1 MSHHSAAQANARHV
15 PPRPE
20 NQTAVPRI
28 CSRNANCCHEAKP
41 QFTQKFPWQKS
52 HRKQKPFLAANTVR
66 TTFHSSNN
74 KRAWISKASITFGVY
89 DIHLLCLAL
98 SIGNETWKHDE
109 SCAKDSITVVRW
121 CCRCFLLSLL
131 ALLLQRLDWPLYI
144 YTMCEPWTYEHTCS
158 NWSILIHL
166 HLHLCCAATLET
178 LKKECFDQAFAVDST
193 SCDTSKFSV
202 ALLWTH
208 SWPRAQDEGNQA
220 ELPKHV

>member
-131 ALLLQRLDWPLYI
+131 ALLLQRLD
-144 YTMCEPWTYEHTCS
+144 
-158 NWSILIHL
+158 
-166 HLHLCCAATLET
+166 
-178 LKKECFDQAFAVDST
+178 
-193 SCDTSKFSV
+193 
-202 ALLWTH
+202 
-208 SWPRAQDEGNQA
+208 
-220 ELPKHV
+220 

>member
-1 MSHHSAAQANARHV
+1 M

-20 NQTAVPRI
+20 NQTAAPRI
-28 CSRNANCCHEAKP
+28 GSRNANCCHEAKP
-41 QFTQKFPWQKS
+41 QFTPKIPLAKVTPKTKALFSCKYCTYDLSFIKQQKS
-52 HRKQKPFLAANTVR
+52 VDFKGFDYNWSLRPQIPR
-66 TTFHSSNN
+66 
-74 KRAWISKASITFGVY
+74 

-98 SIGNETWKHDE
+98 SIGNE
-109 SCAKDSITVVRW
+109 SCASNSITVVCW

-131 ALLLQRLDWPLYI
+131 ALLLQRLDWPLYHVW
-144 YTMCEPWTYEHTCS
+144 TMNHEHTWS
-158 NWSILIHL
+158 NLIHL

-220 ELPKHV
+220 ELLKHV